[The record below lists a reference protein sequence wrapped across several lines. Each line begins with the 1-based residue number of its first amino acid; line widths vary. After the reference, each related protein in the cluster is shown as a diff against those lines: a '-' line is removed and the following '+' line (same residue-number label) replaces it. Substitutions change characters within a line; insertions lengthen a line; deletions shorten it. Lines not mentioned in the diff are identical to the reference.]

1 MGIHIKDVQG
11 QMFVWMKTSYTPAK
25 CSTNLNLDLE
35 TVRLNWTVLVRRV
48 TDATVE
54 NTPSTTEYN
63 GCTAVQTWT
72 VRYYNINHI

>member
-1 MGIHIKDVQG
+1 MGIHIKDVQE

-25 CSTNLNLDLE
+25 RSTNLNLDWE
-35 TVRLNWTVLVRRV
+35 TVRLNWTVRRV

-54 NTPSTTEYN
+54 NTSTTEYN